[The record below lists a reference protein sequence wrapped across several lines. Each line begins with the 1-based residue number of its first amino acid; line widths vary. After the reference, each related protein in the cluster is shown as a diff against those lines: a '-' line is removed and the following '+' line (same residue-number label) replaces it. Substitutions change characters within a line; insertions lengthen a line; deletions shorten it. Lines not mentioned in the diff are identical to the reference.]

1 MRDIITAIT
10 PGLVEILGVLLT
22 GIIAWAASKAREK
35 WGIDI
40 EARHREALQ
49 SALMTGARL
58 ALANELTGKAAINLI
73 LNYVRQSVPDA
84 IGTLNPDPDVLIDLA
99 KSKLEQAVTEKARD
113 LTGGAVDKLTEAL
126 KQAGAT

>member
-1 MRDIITAIT
+1 MRDIIAAIT

-40 EARHREALQ
+40 EARHRDALQ

-58 ALANELTGKAAINLI
+58 ALANELTGKDAINLI

-84 IGTLNPDPDVLIDLA
+84 IGKLNPDADVLMDLA
-99 KSKLEQAVTEKARD
+99 KAKLEQAVTEKARD
-113 LTGGAVDKLTEAL
+113 LTGGAVDKLTDAL
-126 KQAGAT
+126 KRAGAS